1 MAKLDKAF
9 LINGHAEATRE
20 RIHFSQFAVT
30 ADSLSKDEVELL
42 ARLPELDTGCKVRTN
57 PNKSGSAFSQMWE
70 MGILAG
76 FVRTDDGS
84 LKALVVYTERPN
96 DDGSYDFGFVALSK
110 FKLPRLAKKPVAK
123 KAEKKVAVNRRVI
136 YS

>member
-1 MAKLDKAF
+1 MAKLDKSF
-9 LINGHAEATRE
+9 VINGHAEATRD

-30 ADSLSKDEVELL
+30 ADSLSSEEVEAI
-42 ARLPELDTGCKVRTN
+42 ARLPELDTGCKVRVN

-76 FVRTDDGS
+76 FVRSGS
-84 LKALVVYTERPN
+84 GAINALVVFTERPN
-96 DDGSYDFGFVALSK
+96 DDGSYDFGFVPLSR
-110 FKLPRLAKKPVAK
+110 FKLPRQVKPAKKVAK
-123 KAEKKVAVNRRVI
+123 KAPATRRVI

>member
-9 LINGHAEATRE
+9 LVNGHAEATRE
-20 RIHFSQFAVT
+20 RIRFNQFAVT
-30 ADSLSKDEVELL
+30 AESLSPDEVAAL

-57 PNKSGSAFSQMWE
+57 PNRSGSAFAQMWE

-76 FVRTDDGS
+76 FVRTDDGT
-84 LKALVVYTERPN
+84 LKALVVFTERPN

-110 FKLPRLAKKPVAK
+110 FKLPRLVKPAK
-123 KAEKKVAVNRRVI
+123 KAEKKVAVNRRVV